1 MFLFHWPTK
10 PLTTVQ
16 PVTAADATFHSA
28 SARMISHMIAS
39 LQYEEEEDRLGDHCL
54 FAGLGMSEL

>member
-28 SARMISHMIAS
+28 SARMISHLIAS
-39 LQYEEEEDRLGDHCL
+39 LQYEEEEDRLRDHCL